1 MGVNDLILFLMLV
14 LDTQLTRVSE
24 HWINKNERLI
34 SFTIGTTDLSY
45 TVQRNK
51 HIDGNVPVLV
61 GRNQEITD
69 WAAQTKQQ
77 VRNKY
82 RNRLTNRFNYC
93 RKAQCNE
100 PSQHAINSL
109 LIPSGLFSKSVT
121 LY

>member
-1 MGVNDLILFLMLV
+1 MGANALILFLMLV

-24 HWINKNERLI
+24 HWINKNGRLI

-61 GRNQEITD
+61 GRNEEIID

-77 VRNKY
+77 VRNIN
-82 RNRLTNRFNYC
+82 RNRF
-93 RKAQCNE
+93 
-100 PSQHAINSL
+100 P
-109 LIPSGLFSKSVT
+109 PF
-121 LY
+121 